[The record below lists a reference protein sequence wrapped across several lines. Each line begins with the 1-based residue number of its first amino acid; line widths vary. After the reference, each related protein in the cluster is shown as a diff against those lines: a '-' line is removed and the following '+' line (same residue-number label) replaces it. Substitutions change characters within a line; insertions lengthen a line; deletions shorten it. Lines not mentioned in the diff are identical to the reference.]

1 MSVRFPASVLLSFQ
15 KLWFMDTV
23 FVTDPHIINEKLIL
37 MAPVAE
43 GSGGDGV
50 VLGTEI
56 PRGASPPPPPLG
68 VTRGASPPPP
78 PLGVPR
84 GASPPPPP
92 LGVPRGAPHPPPPLG
107 ISVHVSR
114 PISPETS

>member
-56 PRGASPPPPPLG
+56 PWGAPSP
-68 VTRGASPPPP
+68 
-78 PLGVPR
+78 
-84 GASPPPPP
+84 PPPPP